1 MSWFTSSTSPSSV
14 HSVCIYLFSH
24 LRCRH
29 LYRSS
34 ATIISYLNL
43 NSFITAIFYQVKLPY
58 KLLSTLVEYLFKK
71 KKKVN
76 SSSFKNSFFPSSIPM
91 IKSEN
96 FIVQRAFAIQSTLTF
111 PVIVSLTP
119 LSSILHLFLTLESL
133 RKLLP

>member
-1 MSWFTSSTSPSSV
+1 
-14 HSVCIYLFSH
+14 
-24 LRCRH
+24 
-29 LYRSS
+29 
-34 ATIISYLNL
+34 
-43 NSFITAIFYQVKLPY
+43 
-58 KLLSTLVEYLFKK
+58 
-71 KKKVN
+71 
-76 SSSFKNSFFPSSIPM
+76 M